1 MTTMLTDPRSD
12 TPAAA
17 TTPATAAVAAAELA
31 RLRARARTGI
41 WIETL
46 GLLALLLVA
55 FAVPSFLTDR
65 SLRLEWIYRA
75 VLLASFVVVL
85 MRLVLRRL
93 VVPLR
98 QPLDDEEMALAVERS
113 APESGNGPKYFAPS
127 SCLRRAKEKRGM
139 GSFRFSFTI
148 RKFLSSRKLM
158 L

>member
-12 TPAAA
+12 ALPAS
-17 TTPATAAVAAAELA
+17 TTAPAVAELA
-31 RLRARARTGI
+31 RLRARARSGI
-41 WIETL
+41 WIETG

-75 VLLASFVVVL
+75 VLLASFVVVVG
-85 MRLVLRRL
+85 RLVLRRL

-113 APESGNGPKYFAPS
+113 APEVRQALIS
-127 SCLRRAKEKRGM
+127 SLRTKPWA
-139 GSFRFSFTI
+139 
-148 RKFLSSRKLM
+148 SSAGKITSS
-158 L
+158 